1 MYCVVFTYSE
11 DQGSQHQLY
20 WSGDTYSRP
29 AYPQPYVFHSS
40 SSPFSTRP
48 PLRAHQ
54 SYPPYPPLVQFPS
67 LYQDR
72 HTIVSGPLQP
82 ALNTMAVSSFN
93 TSANQ
98 LGPPATSY
106 PQSNYSSSSP
116 FSIRS
121 LLRPQQSQPSNPP
134 LVQSPYPYMD
144 TNTGPAHHTTALTST
159 YQPGPATR
167 AHTPLYRPSTNFPST
182 SDTSLPRMSQNLFP
196 LPPFQP
202 PSPHQA
208 VFTYS
213 PQGSNTHSL
222 PTGPGPP
229 GLLLLP
235 EQPVNTFGMLDVL
248 HVDTSPPIRVHLWYV
263 PK

>member
-1 MYCVVFTYSE
+1 MLCVYTYSE

-20 WSGDTYSRP
+20 WSGDTDFGP
-29 AYPQPYVFHSS
+29 AYPQPYVLQSS

-54 SYPPYPPLVQFPS
+54 SNPPYPPLVQSPS

-72 HTIVSGPLQP
+72 HTIVNGPPQP
-82 ALNTMAVSSFN
+82 AHNTMAVSSFN
-93 TSANQ
+93 TSYQ
-98 LGPPATSY
+98 PGPPATST
-106 PQSNYSSSSP
+106 PQLYYDPSSSP
-116 FSIRS
+116 SFIHSLSI
-121 LLRPQQSQPSNPP
+121 PYQSQPSNPP

-144 TNTGPAHHTTALTST
+144 TNTGPAHHTTALTSA

-167 AHTPLYRPSTNFPST
+167 AHTPLYGPSTNFQST
-182 SDTSLPRMSQNLFP
+182 SSTTLPRMPQNLFT
-196 LPPFQP
+196 PPHLRP

-213 PQGSNTHSL
+213 PQGSNTPSL

-229 GLLLLP
+229 GLLP
-235 EQPVNTFGMLDVL
+235 GQPVNTFGALDVL
-248 HVDTSPPIRVHLWYV
+248 
-263 PK
+263 

>member
-1 MYCVVFTYSE
+1 MLCVYRYSE
-11 DQGSQHQLY
+11 DQESQHQLY
-20 WSGDTYSRP
+20 WSGDTDSGP
-29 AYPQPYVFHSS
+29 AYPQPYVFQSS

-54 SYPPYPPLVQFPS
+54 SNPPYPPLLQSPS

-82 ALNTMAVSSFN
+82 TLNTMAMSSFN
-93 TSANQ
+93 TSAYQPGPSTPQ
-98 LGPPATSY
+98 LYDPLSNLFSVRSPMTNHRSY
-106 PQSNYSSSSP
+106 P
-116 FSIRS
+116 F
-121 LLRPQQSQPSNPP
+121 NPP

-167 AHTPLYRPSTNFPST
+167 AHTPLYGPSTNFQST
-182 SDTSLPRMSQNLFP
+182 SSTTLPWMSQNLFP
-196 LPPFQP
+196 PPPFRP

-213 PQGSNTHSL
+213 PQGSITHSL

-229 GLLLLP
+229 GLLP
-235 EQPVNTFGMLDVL
+235 GQPVNTFGNLDVL
-248 HVDTSPPIRVHLWYV
+248 
-263 PK
+263 

>member
-1 MYCVVFTYSE
+1 MLCVYTYSE

-20 WSGDTYSRP
+20 WSGDTDSGP
-29 AYPQPYVFHSS
+29 AYPQPYVFQSS

-54 SYPPYPPLVQFPS
+54 SYPFYPQSPS

-72 HTIVSGPLQP
+72 HAIVSGPPQP
-82 ALNTMAVSSFN
+82 THNTMAVSSFN
-93 TSANQ
+93 TSAYQ
-98 LGPPATSY
+98 LGPPATST
-106 PQSNYSSSSP
+106 PQSSYLSSSP

-121 LLRPQQSQPSNPP
+121 LLGPHQSYSFNPP

-159 YQPGPATR
+159 YLPGPATR
-167 AHTPLYRPSTNFPST
+167 AHTPLYGPSANFPST
-182 SDTSLPRMSQNLFP
+182 SDTSLLRMPQHLF
-196 LPPFQP
+196 LPPHLRP

-213 PQGSNTHSL
+213 PQGSNTPSL

-229 GLLLLP
+229 GLLP
-235 EQPVNTFGMLDVL
+235 GQPVNTFGMLDVL
-248 HVDTSPPIRVHLWYV
+248 
-263 PK
+263 

>member
-1 MYCVVFTYSE
+1 MYSE

-20 WSGDTYSRP
+20 WSGDTDSGP
-29 AYPQPYVFHSS
+29 AYPQPYIFQSF

-54 SYPPYPPLVQFPS
+54 SYPPLVQSPS

-72 HTIVSGPLQP
+72 HSVVSGPLQP
-82 ALNTMAVSSFN
+82 AHNTMAVSSFN

-98 LGPPATSY
+98 PGPPATST
-106 PQSNYSSSSP
+106 PQLNYSSSNP

-121 LLRPQQSQPSNPP
+121 LLRPHQSYPSNPP

-144 TNTGPAHHTTALTST
+144 TNTGPAHHTTALTSA
-159 YQPGPATR
+159 YQPGPVTR

-182 SDTSLPRMSQNLFP
+182 SDTPLPWMPRNLFT
-196 LPPFQP
+196 

-229 GLLLLP
+229 GLLP
-235 EQPVNTFGMLDVL
+235 GQPVNTLGTYM
-248 HVDTSPPIRVHLWYV
+248 SGNI
-263 PK
+263 